1 MGDFTFSKSERL
13 AKRPEFERVM
23 ARGRKRRIE
32 TICTLFTLPND
43 LNRRRLGI
51 IASKKV
57 GNAVVRNRA
66 KRKIREAFRRLK
78 HRVQPGTDL
87 VIISG
92 KDLVSLPASLLEKK
106 IAKTL
111 LKIRESS

>member
-1 MGDFTFSKSERL
+1 MGDFSFRKSERL

-23 ARGRKRRIE
+23 AQGRKRRIE
-32 TICTLFTLPND
+32 TFCTLFYLPND

-66 KRKIREAFRRLK
+66 KRKIREAFRHLKDRL
-78 HRVQPGTDL
+78 HPGVDL

-92 KDLVSLPASLLEKK
+92 KGLVSLPSSLLQRKIEKS
-106 IAKTL
+106 L
-111 LKIRESS
+111 LKIQQSY